1 MTESLREFHQVNNN
15 NDSNGDDKIDDGK
28 NSYNDKVNIK
38 ISDTGGGIPVDIL
51 PRLFEKFTTMGRR
64 GKENRQ
70 GTGLG
75 LFIAKSIIA
84 AHNGVIRV
92 YNNDIGGATFSIIL
106 PSK

>member
-1 MTESLREFHQVNNN
+1 MTESLREFHQVENN
-15 NDSNGDDKIDDGK
+15 NDSNGANKIDDGK

-51 PRLFEKFTTMGRR
+51 PRLFEKFTTMGRK
-64 GKENRQ
+64 GNRQ

-92 YNNDIGGATFSIIL
+92 YNNEIGGATFSIIL
-106 PSK
+106 PSN